1 MPPSLNI
8 RFISQRKAESQEVLV
23 DHSLTSAT
31 LNPQLRLQK
40 ETLAS
45 VVAIAS
51 SFKHGNR
58 EDSFSKKK
66 YDIVTTRRI
75 S

>member
-51 SFKHGNR
+51 FKHGNR

-66 YDIVTTRRI
+66 KRYCY
-75 S
+75 